1 MDLIEV
7 VQELRAAA
15 PTMEVKEILWKL
27 HSELAE
33 IDRAI
38 FYLERLHCS
47 AAGTFPA
54 PRRRKVSSRMS
65 GTDAEPA
72 RNLRGHH
79 RRSLPRSNR

>member
-15 PTMEVKEILWKL
+15 PTMEVKEILLKL

-33 IDRAI
+33 IERAI
-38 FYLERLHCS
+38 FCLERLQCS

-54 PRRRKVSSRMS
+54 RRRRKVSSRMS

-72 RNLRGHH
+72 RNSRGHC
-79 RRSLPRSNR
+79 RRSFPRSNR